1 MRVNNYKIRTN
12 VLLEVWILELCF
24 YEGQYE
30 KAIKQYQ
37 LTEEQL
43 RYTGIP
49 TESIELAS
57 EDIDRYAVL
66 ALEEGKLVTFFNL
79 HKNAGVKPYSDNAN
93 AILLRTFSTD
103 HRYLGKGYAKQALK
117 ELPSFVKQYFDN
129 INEIVLAVNVQNDVA
144 QSLYKKSGYV
154 DEGERRMG
162 KKGELIIMSY
172 YL

>member
-1 MRVNNYKIRTN
+1 M
-12 VLLEVWILELCF
+12 ELCF
-24 YEGQYE
+24 YGEQYE

-43 RYTGIP
+43 RYTGSP
-49 TESIELAS
+49 TDSMELVK
-57 EDIDRYAVL
+57 EDLDRYAIL
-66 ALEEGKLVTFFNL
+66 AIEEGKLVTFFNL
-79 HKNAGVKPYSDNAN
+79 HENAGVKPYSTNSH

-103 HRYLGKGYAKQALK
+103 YRYLGKGYAKQAL
-117 ELPSFVKQYFDN
+117 ELLPSFVKQNFIN